1 MRHLIVFL
9 LLLVPVCFFG
19 QTDKDSISREM
30 KLPEV
35 TVKMKPIRQVGD
47 TLNYNVSSF
56 RGKDDHYLVDVLKKL
71 PGIEVSENGT
81 ISYRGNS
88 INRFNIEG
96 QDLLGNRY
104 NQATRNLPV
113 DAVAQVQIMEN
124 DQPIRALKDN
134 TPSER
139 ATLNIKLKRDY
150 KLRPFG
156 EIQGGVGG
164 FDNTLWNN
172 LLTIINIAP
181 KNQMLVTAK
190 MNNTGESI
198 SDNTLDHIDVTDM
211 DNYISLPE
219 NIIKTSSDV
228 YLPIMQKR
236 YLRNKSYSVGINHLH
251 RIGLYGNLRTNIT
264 YYGTSDQL
272 SDSTYNY
279 YGGSPAMSLS
289 ESSKR
294 KAHEFTLMPHLRYE
308 FNAPKTYIIDELS
321 GELSYTDNLNWMSS
335 NGLPLQERV
344 GRHTSYVQNKLQMIL
359 NAGNLVYS
367 INSLTRYL
375 RRSETMGVDDS
386 TSTYNTGER
395 IILQRMFTRNS
406 VSTSLPL
413 WGNRIR
419 LKYSMEYRR
428 DRLKEASSRFM
439 QNYYL
444 LNNIGFNYAIVYA
457 SGSVTLDVP
466 VNVFY
471 SSVPWRH
478 TDTSDTKVYVSP
490 SILWRHDFSPSWRLK
505 INGTLNKD
513 ADNSILYSDS
523 ILTGYRTRMVPFDRI
538 GWKRTS
544 SLSFS
549 LNYVDFV
556 RMFTWNILASASWIK
571 NDYRYHYSY
580 GEKYTLITPVW
591 EDTDSRMIIV
601 QTSADKTF
609 SDIGFSVNGRI
620 NYTRNELP
628 VMQNNVEQ
636 TVKSNILSPS
646 LNLRWNKLSWL
657 QLSNETTFNLSWQDK
672 YQNSAGYS
680 LRSWFEALRLYVYPL
695 KKISMEID
703 CEYTSTET
711 ERGQYNRNTF
721 VDFRMTYNPVNHI
734 ELGLTLSNVFDRHEY
749 VEASFTGLNYQYY
762 SMPLRGREVLFS
774 VKYELH

>member
-1 MRHLIVFL
+1 MRHLVVFL
-9 LLLVPVCFFG
+9 LLLVPVCSFG
-19 QTDKDSISREM
+19 QTAKDSISREM

-236 YLRNKSYSVGINHLH
+236 YLRNKSYSVGINHMR
-251 RIGLYGNLRTNIT
+251 RIGRYGNLRTNIT

-289 ESSKR
+289 ESNKKKS
-294 KAHEFTLMPHLRYE
+294 HEYTIMPHLRYE
-308 FNAPKTYIIDELS
+308 LNAPKTYLIDELS

-386 TSTYNTGER
+386 TLTYNTGER
-395 IILQRMFTRNS
+395 IIL
-406 VSTSLPL
+406 
-413 WGNRIR
+413 
-419 LKYSMEYRR
+419 
-428 DRLKEASSRFM
+428 
-439 QNYYL
+439 
-444 LNNIGFNYAIVYA
+444 
-457 SGSVTLDVP
+457 
-466 VNVFY
+466 
-471 SSVPWRH
+471 
-478 TDTSDTKVYVSP
+478 
-490 SILWRHDFSPSWRLK
+490 
-505 INGTLNKD
+505 
-513 ADNSILYSDS
+513 
-523 ILTGYRTRMVPFDRI
+523 
-538 GWKRTS
+538 
-544 SLSFS
+544 
-549 LNYVDFV
+549 
-556 RMFTWNILASASWIK
+556 
-571 NDYRYHYSY
+571 
-580 GEKYTLITPVW
+580 
-591 EDTDSRMIIV
+591 
-601 QTSADKTF
+601 
-609 SDIGFSVNGRI
+609 
-620 NYTRNELP
+620 
-628 VMQNNVEQ
+628 
-636 TVKSNILSPS
+636 
-646 LNLRWNKLSWL
+646 
-657 QLSNETTFNLSWQDK
+657 
-672 YQNSAGYS
+672 
-680 LRSWFEALRLYVYPL
+680 
-695 KKISMEID
+695 
-703 CEYTSTET
+703 
-711 ERGQYNRNTF
+711 
-721 VDFRMTYNPVNHI
+721 
-734 ELGLTLSNVFDRHEY
+734 
-749 VEASFTGLNYQYY
+749 
-762 SMPLRGREVLFS
+762 
-774 VKYELH
+774 